1 MATIY
6 AGADN
11 TILRYLRTPDEEAQ
25 HPTPPPGTA
34 HTLSFDAET
43 NAATA
48 ADLALSTD
56 AYRLSGASLTKAGA
70 PVAIAADGEN
80 ETVRKQAAQTVAD
93 LTTYLGLANPT
104 NAQNVLALKT
114 IARAVRYLI
123 RREFGVA

>member
-11 TILRYLRTPDEEAQ
+11 LVLRYLDTPEEEAQ
-25 HPTPPPGTA
+25 YPNPPIGTA
-34 HTLSFDAET
+34 HTLVFDQDT

-56 AYRLSGASLTKAGA
+56 AYRLAGSTLTKDGT
-70 PVAIAADGEN
+70 PVAIAADGEST
-80 ETVRKQAAQTVAD
+80 TVRKQAAQTVAD

-104 NAQNVLALKT
+104 NAQNILALKT